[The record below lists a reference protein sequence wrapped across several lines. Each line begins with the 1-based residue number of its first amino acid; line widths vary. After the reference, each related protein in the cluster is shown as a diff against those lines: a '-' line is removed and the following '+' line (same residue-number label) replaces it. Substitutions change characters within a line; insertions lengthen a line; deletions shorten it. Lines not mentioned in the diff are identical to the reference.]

1 MGVDQIAQD
10 GAALTPLGDKVLVK
24 AEIELKRLKSDEGS
38 SFEAEAG
45 EGDIEGRDF
54 SRRRVKTATKYQSLT
69 TEVASRLF
77 PLN

>member
-24 AEIELKRLKSDEGS
+24 AEIELKRLKSDEGN

-54 SRRRVKTATKYQSLT
+54 
-69 TEVASRLF
+69 
-77 PLN
+77 